1 MLVNT
6 PQAGGSWTSMISRAA
21 WTLLLVT
28 IVVWI
33 AWQLLQQLLVPLI
46 TVLALVGLYRLTL
59 GLFRGGGRW

>member
-1 MLVNT
+1 
-6 PQAGGSWTSMISRAA
+6 MISRAA